1 MARLRACSPGA
12 GFCGTPLGAL
22 SLRRPKQVRCANTS
36 ALVVAVEDI
45 QRLVVEGYQL
55 EALSSALGLEKAC
68 QKRDVLGG
76 CLRASTVAALTK
88 PPRSAVSTDA
98 LLKQT
103 SSGANVSGQ
112 RQSHSRSPEPRRP
125 RSKLGLRAEEDTSS
139 AEDDDSLSAD
149 DILGV
154 LNFEHGNCITE
165 KHILGSQPT
174 DAASMEPEHTRRR
187 TRQKSVAFQED
198 AVEGHQAGAT
208 DLECPEDRSLE
219 VAGTNVGGESV
230 TETGN
235 RGDPLGRKALGKAAV
250 KWLSQGLG
258 AFAAE
263 LIAAELRGLRLV
275 EVHGSSAQ
283 LMAAVQ
289 SSLAKQ
295 PMPPGAEDKCQVAAA
310 HFPTVW
316 DHLQREV
323 QWALQALEAKGHLST
338 WKGTQAWRLVKGL
351 GKSDEHKL
359 ATKGGKA
366 LEPGNVF
373 LPTERIYEIHA
384 SLKAFVD
391 RALRLLKLERDAELL
406 VTQNLIGDFKPK
418 SSESGSESERD
429 QPEEHMSEQR
439 GEATS
444 NSATADHIDT
454 LRHLKLVKSATG
466 LGGMH
471 LVTLRDQRGQQLPPH
486 SFTPGDMVCIRG
498 EGGKTGKGASLCT
511 KGTVYSLE
519 DDGAGLAVAV
529 NVRYGDAAL
538 SKLFGKDLRMDRI
551 SALADA
557 TTYDRN
563 CDALETLEKM
573 NLNKKAPAAS
583 IVATLFGDGPELS
596 WQPVQGMNQSIL
608 KEDEDQG
615 PRPVGSEG
623 LRLDES
629 QEQSVSMALD
639 KHMPCVLIQGPPGTG
654 KTTVVTEVI
663 CKAVV
668 RGERVLV
675 TAPTNAAVDNLVE
688 KLSGAGLSIVRV
700 GNPARVSPTV
710 ASHSLSHQVDVAM
723 SSFRR
728 EAARRRA
735 DLRQDIRLCN
745 GQGEDALEAGLRQML
760 KQLGR
765 ALRVREKETILD
777 ILSSAQVI
785 LCTNTGAGDPLVQK
799 LPAFDLVIIDEAGQ
813 ATEPSCWIPILQG
826 RRLVLAGDPCQ
837 LAPTVLSREAAMG
850 GLSISLMERAM
861 SLHNGR
867 LLVLLDT
874 QYRMNSAIANWCSS
888 ELYNGRLKSAP
899 AVADRL
905 LCDSSG
911 VRATRDTT
919 RSMLVLDTRLPRGGL
934 LPGCEEATDPSGTG
948 SLYNDGEAEAVLQHI
963 DSLLSAG
970 VPPTSIAVQSPYL
983 AQVQLIRDQLEGRP
997 GAAGVEVAS
1006 VDAFQG
1012 RESDAVIISM
1022 VRSNAAGT
1030 VGFLGDRRRMNV
1042 AVTRAKAHIAIV
1054 CDTATVGKNPFVRRL
1069 LQHIR
1074 EAGELRTMAR
1084 SGLPQRATDRG
1095 SIDHELATQNDQGLS
1110 HRRGKGLQLTVP
1122 TGKVLLTA
1130 AG

>member
-1 MARLRACSPGA
+1 MARLRPCGPGA
-12 GFCGTPLGAL
+12 GLCGT
-22 SLRRPKQVRCANTS
+22 SLEVLTSLRPKQ
-36 ALVVAVEDI
+36 
-45 QRLVVEGYQL
+45 
-55 EALSSALGLEKAC
+55 GLEKAC
-68 QKRDVLGG
+68 QKRDVPWG

-88 PPRSAVSTDA
+88 PPRPAASTDA
-98 LLKQT
+98 LLKQL
-103 SSGANVSGQ
+103 SSGADGSGQ
-112 RQSHSRSPEPRRP
+112 QQSHSRSPEPRRS
-125 RSKLGLRAEEDTSS
+125 RGKLGLRVEEDTSS
-139 AEDDDSLSAD
+139 AEDDDCLSAD

-154 LNFEHGNCITE
+154 LNFEHGNSITE
-165 KHILGSQPT
+165 NHALGSQPT
-174 DAASMEPEHTRRR
+174 DAVSTEPGHTRRR
-187 TRQKSVAFQED
+187 TRQKSVALQVD
-198 AVEGHQAGAT
+198 VVEAHQAGAP
-208 DLECPEDRSLE
+208 DVECPEDRSVD
-219 VAGTNVGGESV
+219 VAGSNGDGESV
-230 TETGN
+230 SETGN
-235 RGDPLGRKALGKAAV
+235 RGDPLGRKSLGKAAV

-263 LIAAELRGLRLV
+263 LIAAEQRGLRLV

-289 SSLAKQ
+289 SFLAKQ
-295 PMPPGAEDKCQVAAA
+295 PMPPGAEAKCQIAAA

-316 DHLQREV
+316 DHLQREL

-338 WKGTQAWRLVKGL
+338 WKGSQAWRLVKGL

-359 ATKGGKA
+359 ATKGGKV
-366 LEPGNVF
+366 LEPGDVY
-373 LPTERIYEIHA
+373 LPNERINEIHA
-384 SLKAFVD
+384 SLKSFVD

-406 VTQNLIGDFKPK
+406 VTQNLIGDFEPK

-429 QPEEHMSEQR
+429 QQEEHMNEQR
-439 GEATS
+439 GDATS
-444 NSATADHIDT
+444 SPTTADHIDT

-486 SFTPGDMVCIRG
+486 SFTPGDMVCIRW
-498 EGGKTGKGASLCT
+498 EGGKTGKVATLCT

-563 CDALETLEKM
+563 CDALETLEKL

-583 IVATLFGDGPELS
+583 IVATLFDDGPELS
-596 WQPVQGMNQSIL
+596 WQPTQGRTQSIL

-615 PRPVGSEG
+615 PRPVGSVG

-629 QEQSVSMALD
+629 QEQSVAMALD

-663 CKAVV
+663 CRAVN

-735 DLRQDIRLCN
+735 DLRQDIRLCH

-850 GLSISLMERAM
+850 GLGTSLVERAM
-861 SLHNGR
+861 SLHNGK

-905 LCDSSG
+905 LCDLSG
-911 VRATRDTT
+911 VRVSASSSPFQAAIKATRDTT
-919 RSMLVLDTRLPRGGL
+919 RSMLVLDTRLPRGGM

-948 SLYNDGEAEAVLQHI
+948 SLYNDGEAETVLQHI

-1022 VRSNAAGT
+1022 VRSNVAGT

-1042 AVTRAKAHIAIV
+1042 AVTRARVHVAIV
-1054 CDTATVGKNPFVRRL
+1054 CDTATVGKNPFLRRL

-1074 EAGELRTMAR
+1074 EAGELRSMAR
-1084 SGLPQRATDRG
+1084 SGLLQRATDRG

-1110 HRRGKGLQLTVP
+1110 HGQRKGLQLSVA

>member
-1 MARLRACSPGA
+1 M
-12 GFCGTPLGAL
+12 
-22 SLRRPKQVRCANTS
+22 Q
-36 ALVVAVEDI
+36 
-45 QRLVVEGYQL
+45 
-55 EALSSALGLEKAC
+55 GLEKAC

-76 CLRASTVAALTK
+76 CLRASTVAAVTK
-88 PPRSAVSTDA
+88 PPRPAGSTDA
-98 LLKQT
+98 LLKQM

-112 RQSHSRSPEPRRP
+112 RQSHSRSPEPRRS
-125 RSKLGLRAEEDTSS
+125 RSKLGLRVEEDTSS
-139 AEDDDSLSAD
+139 AEDDDCLSAD

-154 LNFEHGNCITE
+154 LNFEHGNSITE
-165 KHILGSQPT
+165 KHNLGYQPT
-174 DAASMEPEHTRRR
+174 DAASTEPEHTRRR
-187 TRQKSVAFQED
+187 TRQKSVAFQVD
-198 AVEGHQAGAT
+198 AVEGNQAGAT
-208 DLECPEDRSLE
+208 DLERPADRSVE
-219 VAGTNVGGESV
+219 AAGSNVEGESA

-263 LIAAELRGLRLV
+263 LIAAEQRGLRLV

-295 PMPPGAEDKCQVAAA
+295 PMPPGAEDKCQIAAA

-316 DHLQREV
+316 DHLQREL

-366 LEPGNVF
+366 LEPGDVY
-373 LPTERIYEIHA
+373 LPNERINEIHA

-406 VTQNLIGDFKPK
+406 VTQNLIGDFESK

-429 QPEEHMSEQR
+429 QQEEHNQQEEHMSEQR
-439 GEATS
+439 GDATS
-444 NSATADHIDT
+444 SPTTADRIDT

-471 LVTLRDQRGQQLPPH
+471 LVTLREQRGQQLPPH
-486 SFTPGDMVCIRG
+486 SFTPGDIVCIRW
-498 EGGKTGKGASLCT
+498 EGGRTGKGATLCT
-511 KGTVYSLE
+511 RGTVYSLE

-563 CDALETLEKM
+563 CDALEMLEKM
-573 NLNKKAPAAS
+573 NLNKKATAAS

-596 WQPVQGMNQSIL
+596 WQPIQSRTQSIL

-615 PRPVGSEG
+615 LRPVASEG
-623 LRLDES
+623 LRLDGS
-629 QEQSVSMALD
+629 QEQSVAMALD

-654 KTTVVTEVI
+654 KTTVVTDVI
-663 CKAVV
+663 CRAVN

-710 ASHSLSHQVDVAM
+710 ANHSLSHQVDVAM

-735 DLRQDIRLCN
+735 DLRQDIRQSH

-777 ILSSAQVI
+777 IVSSAQVI

-813 ATEPSCWIPILQG
+813 ATESSCWIPILQG

-850 GLSISLMERAM
+850 GLGISLMERAM
-861 SLHNGR
+861 NLHNGR

-874 QYRMNSAIANWCSS
+874 QYRMNAAIADWCSS

-911 VRATRDTT
+911 VRVSASSSPLHVAIKATRDTT

-934 LPGCEEATDPSGTG
+934 LPGCEEASDPSGTG

-970 VPPTSIAVQSPYL
+970 VPPTSITVQSPYL

-1042 AVTRAKAHIAIV
+1042 AVTRARVHVAIV
-1054 CDTATVGKNPFVRRL
+1054 CDTATVGKNPFLRRL

-1074 EAGELRTMAR
+1074 EAGELRTLPR
-1084 SGLPQRATDRG
+1084 SGLLERTTDRG
-1095 SIDHELATQNDQGLS
+1095 SIDHELATRNDQGLS
-1110 HRRGKGLQLTVP
+1110 HGRRKGLQLSVA